1 MEIVPL
7 HRRLSE
13 GSVVRVPR
21 RRGRRR
27 SLPPV
32 VPAFLRAALG
42 EALAAAG
49 DPRVRELLPLVGF
62 RAPGIRGPD
71 PGEWEG
77 LDPWTV
83 VRTQL
88 LAHEIRRRTPGR
100 PVELV
105 GVAWGLREPLGL
117 DESGLTA
124 YVRSH
129 PWTTEESDRAVEC
142 ARSTQEALRRLDTS
156 AISQPG
162 IGAPVLDLNP
172 AAGTHRIT
180 TDPLELEAAL
190 RAGERSWSRMPYYRL
205 RYGERGA
212 AFTRSDSAWLV
223 TLCDAEFELALAQVL
238 WLGRLLSVRGMPRWL
253 LEDHLE
259 VLYGELKAVAPGPGE
274 RYEPLVEL
282 SRVLGQ
288 MRSVHMPDERL
299 VAADRRFDADVG
311 QDLAEAMPSAG
322 ALLAAARAD
331 AADGLVTAL
340 PAVSDWM
347 ADPRRFP
354 RRWIAAVEA
363 TLEQLQAEGG

>member
-1 MEIVPL
+1 MEPVPL

-13 GSVVRVPR
+13 GSVAPAPR

-32 VPAFLRAALG
+32 VPAVLRAALT
-42 EALAAAG
+42 EALGAAG
-49 DPRVRELLPLVGF
+49 DPRVRGLLPLVGSG
-62 RAPGIRGPD
+62 APGIRRPA
-71 PGEWEG
+71 PAEWEG

-88 LAHEIRRRTPGR
+88 LAHEIRRRIPGR

-117 DESGLTA
+117 DESGVTTH
-124 YVRSH
+124 VRSH
-129 PWTTEESDRAVEC
+129 PWTAEESDQAVES
-142 ARSTQEALRRLDTS
+142 ARSTLEALRRLDTS
-156 AISQPG
+156 ATSSAG

-190 RAGERSWSRMPYYRL
+190 RAGERSWLRMPYYRL

-259 VLYGELKAVAPGPGE
+259 VLYGELKEAVPRPGE
-274 RYEPLVEL
+274 RYEALLEL

-299 VAADRRFDADVG
+299 VAVDRSFNAAVG
-311 QDLAEAMPSAG
+311 PDLAAAMPSAG

-331 AADGLVTAL
+331 AAEGLVTAL
-340 PAVSDWM
+340 PAVSDWL

-354 RRWIAAVEA
+354 PRWIAAVEA
-363 TLEQLQAEGG
+363 TLEQLHPEG